1 MRKQLH
7 NVAPTVAFV
16 AGFFVFTMAL
26 SLGNDPVRA
35 QGEGVYRVKITNVTN
50 AQSFTPT
57 LAVTHSAA
65 VRTFAAGTAATPE
78 LKAQAESGAT
88 GPLAALM
95 ASTAGVG
102 DIVMTE
108 GLLTR
113 GVTTEFEITGSPG
126 ERLSL
131 TAMLIPTNDAFFGVN
146 TALPAYGEVK
156 VVGANAYD
164 AGTEKNDELC
174 ASIPGPSFT
183 ECGGPGGGAEVGG
196 GEGAVTIHRGI
207 QGVGDFDASVR
218 DWRNPVARV
227 TIRKIS

>member
-1 MRKQLH
+1 MR
-7 NVAPTVAFV
+7 A
-16 AGFFVFTMAL
+16 
-26 SLGNDPVRA
+26 
-35 QGEGVYRVKITNVTN
+35 EG
-50 AQSFTPT
+50 
-57 LAVTHSAA
+57 
-65 VRTFAAGTAATPE
+65 
-78 LKAQAESGAT
+78 GAT

-95 ASTAGVG
+95 PSTAGVG

-146 TALPAYGEVK
+146 TSLPAYGEVK

-183 ECGGPGGGAEVGG
+183 ECGGLAAAPKS
-196 GEGAVTIHRGI
+196 GAVRVPSRSIGVSKASETLTHR
-207 QGVGDFDASVR
+207 
-218 DWRNPVARV
+218 
-227 TIRKIS
+227 